1 MGSEMIMASDIPW
14 GEMWAWAS
22 GSSLL
27 STVMTL
33 VVGAWL
39 LYKWQARRSF
49 EYEVVKFVSDEIASY
64 ADDAVQYWGS
74 FVGKALNRGVV
85 QQKIRNGLPVLFEL
99 ISNAEVLDGDG
110 KEKVHEALGNLF
122 DVATGGSF
130 ESSEDDQKEEAESRI
145 GEILLAS
152 TIARRV
158 MFLAAIK
165 K

>member
-1 MGSEMIMASDIPW
+1 MIIASDVPW

-27 STVMTL
+27 STVITL
-33 VVGAWL
+33 IVGAWL

-64 ADDAVQYWGS
+64 ADDAVRYWGS
-74 FVGKALNRGVV
+74 FIDNALNRGVA

-99 ISNAEVLDGDG
+99 ISNTDVLDDVG
-110 KEKVHEALGNLF
+110 KGKVHEVLGDLF

-130 ESSEDDQKEEAESRI
+130 ESSEERQKNEAESRI
-145 GEILLAS
+145 GKILVAS
-152 TIARRV
+152 TVARRV